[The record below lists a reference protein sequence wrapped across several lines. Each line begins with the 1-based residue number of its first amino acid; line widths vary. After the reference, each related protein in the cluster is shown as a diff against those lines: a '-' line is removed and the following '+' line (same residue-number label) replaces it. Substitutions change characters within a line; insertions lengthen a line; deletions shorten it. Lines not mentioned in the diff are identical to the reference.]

1 MIGSDEI
8 QAREE
13 SVGAEPI
20 LSVHDICKSFGGV
33 RAVDGCSFDIRK
45 GSITGLI
52 GPNGA
57 GKTTLFNI
65 VAGFFRPDSGRIV
78 LEGEDVTGMAP
89 HRLFRRG
96 MIRTF
101 QIPHEFQRL
110 TVLDN
115 LMLVPA
121 GRSGENIVASWFQ
134 WSRVCGEERRV
145 REKADEVLDFLQL
158 THVRDEFAG
167 NLSGGQKKLLELG
180 RTMMTDARVVLLDEP
195 GAGVNPT
202 LMIKLVA
209 DIRRL
214 NEERGYTFCIIEHDM
229 DLIAELCDPVVV
241 MAEGKVLMQ
250 GSMAEV
256 RRDERVIE
264 AYFGGSGAQKGGA
277 G

>member
-1 MIGSDEI
+1 MIVTEAT
-8 QAREE
+8 QAREG
-13 SVGAEPI
+13 SVDAEPI
-20 LSVHDICKSFGGV
+20 LSVHDVSKRFGGV
-33 RAVDGCSFDIRK
+33 RAVAGCSFDIRR

-65 VAGFFRPDSGRIV
+65 IAGFFRPDSGQIL
-78 LEGEDVTGMAP
+78 LEGQDVTGLAP

-96 MIRTF
+96 MVRTF
-101 QIPHEFQRL
+101 QIPQEFERL

-115 LMLVPA
+115 LMLVPG
-121 GRSGENIVASWFQ
+121 GRSGENIVSSWFR
-134 WSRVCGEERRV
+134 WRRVCDEEGRV
-145 REKADEVLDFLQL
+145 RERAEEVLEFLQL
-158 THVRDEFAG
+158 THVRNEFAG

-180 RTMMTDARVVLLDEP
+180 RTMMTDARLVLLDEP
-195 GAGVNPT
+195 GAGINPT
-202 LMIKLVA
+202 LMVKLVA

-229 DLIAELCDPVVV
+229 DLVAELCDPVIV
-241 MAEGKVLMQ
+241 MAEGKVLTQ

-264 AYFGGSGAQKGGA
+264 AYFGGSTSQRGGRR
-277 G
+277 